1 MIDYQETVRQARIKV
16 LELLFKAQTSHAGS
30 NMSCIDILSI
40 LFEKADFKKDKL
52 VVSKGWVAASVY
64 VLVAMKGLIPKKDL
78 ETYCKPDSKYIGLI
92 EPLGF
97 FGAETAGGSM
107 GLSFSMGIGMA
118 RAKKLLKKEGTIYI
132 LMSDGEMHC
141 GNIWESCRKA
151 IQEKLDNVVVIV
163 DKNGFCAMG
172 ETDKILKIE
181 PEEMFSKWDIRYIDG
196 HNFEDLGNMMDYK
209 SEEKKP
215 VVFIAK
221 TIKGYPISFMSA
233 NNDWHYRHLDIENYQ
248 KAINELNEIKT
259 DTYGG
264 KIRQKLA

>member
-1 MIDYQETVRQARIKV
+1 MTNYKEIARQARLKV
-16 LELLFKAQTSHAGS
+16 LKIIYDAQVSHIGS
-30 NMSCIDILSI
+30 NFSSLDLLTVI
-40 LFEKADFKKDKL
+40 FEKADFKKDKL

-64 VLVAMKGLIPKKDL
+64 VLAVMKGLIPEKDL
-78 ETYCKPDSKYIGLI
+78 ESYCKPDSKYIGLI

-118 RAKKLLKKEGTIYI
+118 RTIKLLKKEGTIYI

-151 IQEKLDNVVVIV
+151 VQENLNNVAVIV

-181 PEEMFSKWDIRYIDG
+181 PEEMFSKWDIYKING
-196 HNFEDLGNMMDYK
+196 HDFREIQDSLAIKRIENEN
-209 SEEKKP
+209 KP
-215 VVFIAK
+215 KVIIAK

-233 NNDWHYRHLDIENYQ
+233 NNDWHYRHLDSESYQ
-248 KAINELNEIKT
+248 KAKNEL
-259 DTYGG
+259 
-264 KIRQKLA
+264 A